1 MEVHC
6 GKKAIALGI
15 AIASL
20 LANSATAKPLPLA
33 QNPPPPPA
41 NPQSD
46 PNRDRFTQPVS
57 EPTPTPPETTPVTPP
72 PAADSPDS
80 DNASQTFEIQ
90 TVEVVGNT
98 IFDTATLDPIINP
111 LEGTTVTRSQLQ
123 AAADAITQLYLEG
136 GYLTS
141 RAILAEPPVTDAGVA
156 QILAIEGRLQ
166 RIDIDGNRRV
176 NDAYIR
182 NRIALAAEAPLNTQT
197 LEEQLRLLRLNP
209 RFDNIEANLKAAE
222 EFGESILVVRVDEA
236 NLFRGEVSVDN
247 YSSPSIGSERLGV
260 QAQYLSLTGQ
270 GDELAGSYHFS
281 TRGGS
286 DVFDVSYRLPVNA
299 MNGMLELRAAPNNH
313 DIVQDPFDEF
323 GIEGEEELYEISYR
337 QPIMRSLRHE
347 FALSLGFTFQDS
359 QTFLNEEPFGFG
371 IGPEEDGFS
380 RTRVVQFGQD
390 YVRREPGG
398 AWALR
403 SQFNLGTNWFDATEN
418 DGDIPDGQFI
428 SWLGQVQR
436 VQQLGEDHLLVVRGD
451 VQLAPDGLLPNQQF
465 LIGGGRSL
473 RGYRQNVRAGDN
485 GFRLSIED
493 RITVGRDAAGLE
505 TFQLIPFADIGTVW
519 NAGDNPND
527 LPDQTF
533 LAGVGLGL
541 WWEVVPG
548 WEVRLDYGLPL
559 VDLDDRGDNIQDDGF
574 YFSVSYGFGR

>member
-1 MEVHC
+1 
-6 GKKAIALGI
+6 
-15 AIASL
+15 
-20 LANSATAKPLPLA
+20 
-33 QNPPPPPA
+33 
-41 NPQSD
+41 
-46 PNRDRFTQPVS
+46 
-57 EPTPTPPETTPVTPP
+57 
-72 PAADSPDS
+72 
-80 DNASQTFEIQ
+80 
-90 TVEVVGNT
+90 
-98 IFDTATLDPIINP
+98 
-111 LEGTTVTRSQLQ
+111 
-123 AAADAITQLYLEG
+123 
-136 GYLTS
+136 
-141 RAILAEPPVTDAGVA
+141 
-156 QILAIEGRLQ
+156 
-166 RIDIDGNRRV
+166 
-176 NDAYIR
+176 
-182 NRIALAAEAPLNTQT
+182 
-197 LEEQLRLLRLNP
+197 
-209 RFDNIEANLKAAE
+209 
-222 EFGESILVVRVDEA
+222 
-236 NLFRGEVSVDN
+236 
-247 YSSPSIGSERLGV
+247 
-260 QAQYLSLTGQ
+260 
-270 GDELAGSYHFS
+270 
-281 TRGGS
+281 
-286 DVFDVSYRLPVNA
+286 
-299 MNGMLELRAAPNNH
+299 
-313 DIVQDPFDEF
+313 
-323 GIEGEEELYEISYR
+323 
-337 QPIMRSLRHE
+337 
-347 FALSLGFTFQDS
+347 
-359 QTFLNEEPFGFG
+359 
-371 IGPEEDGFS
+371 
-380 RTRVVQFGQD
+380 VVQFGQD